1 MEIKFYD
8 KGDLERKID
17 DFCELSHICFTAQAD
32 PGIIR
37 QRYIENPYEDLL
49 MCIAEDE
56 GRIVANYSVVPI
68 RICIDGEVYK
78 AALSLNT
85 MTHPQYEGKGLFVK
99 LASSLYDYMERHG
112 YAMVCGFPNN
122 LSNGIFCA
130 KLGWKDIYE
139 IPTMEL
145 GLCDINAEKYR
156 NDVRPEIGNW
166 ECIGMSKVESGGVTI
181 YKESKYLEWRYKN
194 HSTNKYV
201 LSVFG
206 ERCWAIHHVYESEMN
221 IAELHHDGNVQT
233 LKSMIDY
240 YVSLAVSE
248 GLDKLTTW
256 AGVNTVLHSVL
267 ERKGFINRAP
277 VRYFGGRV
285 LAYKGDKDLLDYGNW
300 IVCMGD
306 DNVY

>member
-1 MEIKFYD
+1 MEIKFYNR
-8 KGDLERKID
+8 KDLERRINE
-17 DFCELSHICFTAQAD
+17 FCDLSHICFTAQAN

-68 RICIDGEVYK
+68 KICVNGEIHK

-85 MTHPQYEGKGLFVK
+85 MTHPQYEGKGLFVR
-99 LASSLYDYMERHG
+99 LASSLYDYMDTLG

-145 GLCDINAEKYR
+145 RLHDVSNETCRCDVHP
-156 NDVRPEIGNW
+156 DIGNW
-166 ECIGMSKVESGGVTI
+166 QRVGVDESESEGVTI
-181 YKESKYLEWRYKN
+181 FKENKYLIWRYRN
-194 HSTNKYV
+194 HKTNKYV
-201 LSVFG
+201 LSNFD
-206 ERCWAIHHVYESEMN
+206 ERCWAIHHVYGTEMN
-221 IAELHHDGNVQT
+221 ITEMHYGDNVQM
-233 LKSMIDY
+233 LKKMVDY
-240 YVSLAVSE
+240 YISLAVE
-248 GLDKLTTW
+248 QGCEKLTTW
-256 AGVNTVLHSVL
+256 AGINTPLHSTL

-277 VRYFGGRV
+277 VRYFGGRI
-285 LAYKGDKDLLDYGNW
+285 LAYQGDIDLLDYDNW
-300 IVCMGD
+300 TVYMGD